1 MPFKYKNDKGE
12 EIEGYT
18 KEELE
23 AAQGSAKEGAVK
35 ELEEKHK
42 KELEAKDKDLKQ
54 LNSDLKVAQESLEKA
69 GQGTK
74 DWNEA
79 RKTIK
84 DLENK
89 IEDLSKGREEDTK
102 KFAED
107 IRNVRTS
114 TFKSTVDGWMDSLS
128 GGDVE
133 VKKKLEF
140 HYNRLGKDV
149 TDEKQALEVMKDA
162 HLLATGKQAPNMF
175 NVARGFGGGE
185 PPKPKEQ
192 ASAEVAE
199 LGKKF
204 GISDADI
211 TKYSAK
217 AQEKKAAPNN

>member
-1 MPFKYKNDKGE
+1 MPFKTKNEKGE
-12 EIEGYT
+12 EVEVYT

-23 AAQGSAKEGAVK
+23 AAERKGKEDITKELEGKHATVIKEKEDKLKTLTTDLESAKEA
-35 ELEEKHK
+35 LET
-42 KELEAKDKDLKQ
+42 
-54 LNSDLKVAQESLEKA
+54 A

-74 DWNEA
+74 DWAEA

-84 DLENK
+84 TLEGK
-89 IEDLSKGREEDTK
+89 IEEVSKARDEDNK
-102 KFAED
+102 KFGED
-107 IRNVRTS
+107 LRNVRTA
-114 TFKSTVDGWMDSLS
+114 TFKSTVDGWFDSLS
-128 GGDVE
+128 GGDAE

-140 HYNRLGKDV
+140 HYGRLGKDV
-149 TDEKQALEVMKDA
+149 VDEKGAMEVMKDA

-175 NVARGFGGGE
+175 NVARGFSGE
-185 PPKPKEQ
+185 APKPREQ

-217 AQEKKAAPNN
+217 VAEKKATTNN